1 LYLALLDENFDIAII
16 VSRNDDISGEGDA
29 TRPLQGGGKISA
41 SLLLR

>member
-16 VSRNDDISGEGDA
+16 VSRNDDISGERDA

-41 SLLLR
+41 ALLLR